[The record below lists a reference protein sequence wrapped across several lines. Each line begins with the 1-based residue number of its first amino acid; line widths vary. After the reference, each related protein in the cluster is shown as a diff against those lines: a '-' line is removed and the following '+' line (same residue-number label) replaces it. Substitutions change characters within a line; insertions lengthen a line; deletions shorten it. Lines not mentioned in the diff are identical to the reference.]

1 MKLFCGLLLSMPLLV
16 WSAPLDLTW
25 TTEKLLIAGQ
35 RSRLPHQL
43 QWPEKQTDFIAYS
56 MTGVLP
62 EGIDCQLELRLQDE
76 LLLSLPCTKRYVLE
90 RPLRIT
96 PGMKLELYLHNTN
109 LFSPG
114 EEVILRNR
122 VSLDMAP

>member
-1 MKLFCGLLLSMPLLV
+1 MGAQPGDRLLGRHAEAVGLGQSG
-16 WSAPLDLTW
+16 
-25 TTEKLLIAGQ
+25 LLIAGQ
-35 RSRLPHQL
+35 RSRLPYQP
-43 QWPEKQTDFIAYS
+43 QWPATQSDLIAYS
-56 MTGVLP
+56 MTGVIP
-62 EGIDCQLELRLQDE
+62 AGIHCQLELKLQEE

-114 EEVILRNR
+114 EEVVLRNR
-122 VSLDMAP
+122 LSLEVAD

>member
-1 MKLFCGLLLSMPLLV
+1 MKLFCGLMLSMPLLV
-16 WSAPLDLTW
+16 LSAPLDLSW

-35 RSRLPHQL
+35 RSRLPHKAE
-43 QWPEKQTDFIAYS
+43 WPAKQTDLIAYS
-56 MTGVLP
+56 MLGVLP
-62 EGIDCQLELRLQDE
+62 DGVNCQLELWLKEE

-96 PGMKLELYLHNTN
+96 PAMRLELYLHNTN

-114 EEVILRNR
+114 EDVVLRNR
-122 VSLDMAP
+122 VSLEVAN

>member
-1 MKLFCGLLLSMPLLV
+1 MLSVPLLV
-16 WSAPLDLTW
+16 CAAPQDFVW

-35 RSRLPHQL
+35 RSRLPHQP
-43 QWPEKQTDFIAYS
+43 QWPAKQADLIAYS
-56 MTGVLP
+56 MTGVVP
-62 EGIDCQLELRLQDE
+62 QGVNCQLEIKLQEE

-96 PGMKLELYLHNTN
+96 PGMRLELYLHNTN

-114 EEVILRNR
+114 EEVVLRNR
-122 VSLDMAP
+122 VSLEVAK

>member
-1 MKLFCGLLLSMPLLV
+1 MKLYCALMLSFPFVVLP
-16 WSAPLDLTW
+16 APQDLTW

-35 RSRLPHQL
+35 RSRLPYQP
-43 QWPEKQTDFIAYS
+43 QWPATQSDLIAYS
-56 MTGVLP
+56 MTGVIP
-62 EGIDCQLELRLQDE
+62 AGIHCQLELKLQEE

-114 EEVILRNR
+114 EDVIIRNR
-122 VSLDMAP
+122 VSLEVVN

>member
-1 MKLFCGLLLSMPLLV
+1 MKLPLSLLLIIPLLTQA
-16 WSAPLDLTW
+16 APLDLLW

-35 RSRLPHQL
+35 QSRIPHQ
-43 QWPEKQTDFIAYS
+43 PEWLVKQAEMVAYG
-56 MTGVLP
+56 MTGVVP
-62 EGIDCQLELRLQDE
+62 DGVKCQLELKLQDE
-76 LLLSLPCTKRYVLE
+76 LLLSLPCTKRYVLD

-114 EEVILRNR
+114 EEVVLRNR
-122 VSLDMAP
+122 LSLEVAD

>member
-1 MKLFCGLLLSMPLLV
+1 MKLFCGLMLSFPLLV
-16 WSAPLDLTW
+16 QAVPQDLIW

-35 RSRLPHQL
+35 RSRLPHQP
-43 QWPEKQTDFIAYS
+43 QWPEKQTDLIAYS

-62 EGIDCQLELRLQDE
+62 DGIECQLELRLREE
-76 LLLSLPCTKRYVLE
+76 LLLSLPCTKRYVLK

-96 PGMKLELYLHNTN
+96 PGMRLELYLHNTK

-114 EEVILRNR
+114 EEVVLRNR
-122 VSLDMAP
+122 ISLEVAK

>member
-16 WSAPLDLTW
+16 LSAPLDLTW

-35 RSRLPHQL
+35 RSRLPHQP

-62 EGIDCQLELRLQDE
+62 DGIYCQLELRLQDE

-96 PGMKLELYLHNTN
+96 PAMRLELYLHNTN

-114 EEVILRNR
+114 EEVVLRNR
-122 VSLDMAP
+122 VSLDVAP

>member
-1 MKLFCGLLLSMPLLV
+1 MKLFCGLMLSFPLLV
-16 WSAPLDLTW
+16 QAVPQDLIW

-35 RSRLPHQL
+35 RSRLPHQP
-43 QWPEKQTDFIAYS
+43 QWPEKQTDLIAYS

-62 EGIDCQLELRLQDE
+62 DGIECQLELRLREE
-76 LLLSLPCTKRYVLE
+76 LLLSLPCTKRYVLK

-96 PGMKLELYLHNTN
+96 PGMRLELYLHNTK

-114 EEVILRNR
+114 EEVVLRNR
-122 VSLDMAP
+122 ISLEVAR